1 MVEEGLLVVNGL
13 IMLGVIATFGIYPW
27 IRKEPRLD
35 QAVESMARLESM
47 IASTG
52 KMLDY
57 ISHLQQRDQQRRHDL
72 RNYVQGLEVRL
83 TRVEERLPARIP

>member
-1 MVEEGLLVVNGL
+1 MEEGLLIVNGL
-13 IMLGVIATFGIYPW
+13 IMLGVIATLGIYSW

-57 ISHLQQRDQQRRHDL
+57 IKIGRAH
-72 RNYVQGLEVRL
+72 V
-83 TRVEERLPARIP
+83 